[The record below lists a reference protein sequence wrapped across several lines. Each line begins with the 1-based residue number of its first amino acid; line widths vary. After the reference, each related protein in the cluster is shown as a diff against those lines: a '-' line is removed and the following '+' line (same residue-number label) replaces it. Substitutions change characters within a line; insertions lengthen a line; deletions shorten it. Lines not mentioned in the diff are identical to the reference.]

1 MQLAIQGTPSDHR
14 GAYLLHPHCA
24 EQLRRH
30 GPLPSAVQSTD
41 RSLKK
46 ILEDWEHQGL
56 LNLPAC
62 LSKSIHYLIM
72 LNWIWKPH
80 MKYGFWRFEHVVQ
93 HALKQI
99 RSFSTAA
106 FSGSWLHS
114 KKLEGTAYTTDDQRK
129 PGTRKLSILYVL
141 GYQAFAF
148 LLKKKVAGLEK
159 STSLA
164 SFQNSPPCMYMNI
177 FVKRKHI
184 SSHANIYI
192 YIHRN
197 QFNNLFVSYDWTC
210 TTHLYL
216 KHSKTHWSMKS
227 HIYRTSANQKI

>member
-106 FSGSWLHS
+106 FSGSWLHP

-148 LLKKKVAGLEK
+148 LLKKGGR
-159 STSLA
+159 
-164 SFQNSPPCMYMNI
+164 P
-177 FVKRKHI
+177 RKINKLSQLSKFTALYVYEYICQEEAHI
-184 SSHANIYI
+184 ITRKYIYI
-192 YIHRN
+192 YIHTEI
-197 QFNNLFVSYDWTC
+197 NLTIY
-210 TTHLYL
+210 LY
-216 KHSKTHWSMKS
+216 HMTGHAQR
-227 HIYRTSANQKI
+227 ICI